1 MEELLRLS
9 KCTVYS
15 ILNNEHTLLYFLRV
29 CVSLAERCVREEEQP
44 ETGLHLGCY
53 RPQNLGGS
61 PPPPRSKARREAR
74 YGAGAEEGE
83 SPQESAFSKAGSA
96 KEGLGKLF
104 SYDKTCPILVLCT
117 V

>member
-61 PPPPRSKARREAR
+61 PPPRRKARREAR
-74 YGAGAEEGE
+74 YGAEEGE
-83 SPQESAFSKAGSA
+83 SPQESAFTKAGSA
-96 KEGLGKLF
+96 
-104 SYDKTCPILVLCT
+104 
-117 V
+117 